1 MLNLLSTVSENVLKS
16 LTIMWQGVVSIFI
29 VIGIIIAITY
39 ILNKITAPK
48 KSKSTTDEDAE

>member
-1 MLNLLSTVSENVLKS
+1 MLNLLSTVAENVSKS

-48 KSKSTTDEDAE
+48 KPNDKEDE